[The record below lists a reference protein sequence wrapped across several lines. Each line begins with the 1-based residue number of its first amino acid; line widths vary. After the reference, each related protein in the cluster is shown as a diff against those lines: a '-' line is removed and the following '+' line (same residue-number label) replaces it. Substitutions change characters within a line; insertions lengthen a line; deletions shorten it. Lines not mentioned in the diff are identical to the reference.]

1 MSKDWETYQ
10 AGGTVRIRRRPVR
23 YRATARTTEP
33 VVEAEA
39 DLSSMKKDELV
50 AEAEKRGVDS
60 SGTKAE
66 IIERL
71 ES

>member
-10 AGGTVRIRRRPVR
+10 AGSTVRIRRRPVR
-23 YRATARTTEP
+23 YRATARATEP
-33 VVEAEA
+33 VAEA
-39 DLSSMKKDELV
+39 DLSSLKKDELV